1 VVDVTRT
8 SRRGPFAW
16 LRGLF
21 DGRPEQRAPFEAVTV
36 DVPEIVS
43 VHRNSTIRFETPA
56 KGDGFGF
63 QVEIRCDWCA
73 EGRLDQATLGRAVD
87 GYQAAMPQRLTER
100 VRHIARRYE
109 PFRAEEAELAVN
121 DHLREGECFE
131 NGLVSCRTVA
141 YLQPAPEVLQQQR
154 AAALE
159 LQDIE
164 HRYAKSALQVQ
175 LLSEVA
181 EKWRAFL
188 AGGLAGVRQNGDA
201 LAWLTPWAVLLAEQP
216 DKAATEVGD
225 MFRQRQNQVD
235 GFVKLLEKQSK
246 AYQAQDL
253 FEFVATSEHQLGHA
267 MRLFGLPLPGELDS
281 ERELAEPLPRSRPAR
296 D

>member
-1 VVDVTRT
+1 MT
-8 SRRGPFAW
+8 STTRRGPIAW
-16 LRGLF
+16 LRALF
-21 DGRPEQRAPFEAVTV
+21 GGGADSVVRMPIEAMTV

-43 VHRNSTIRFETPA
+43 VHRNSTVAFETPA
-56 KGDGFGF
+56 RGDGFGF

-73 EGRLDQATLGRAVD
+73 EGRLDGERLSRAID
-87 GYQAAMPQRLTER
+87 GYQEDMPQRLTER
-100 VRHIARRYE
+100 VRDIARRYE

-121 DHLREGECFE
+121 HALRDGECFE

-141 YLQPAPEVLQQQR
+141 YLRPAPEVLEQQR
-154 AAALE
+154 KAALE

-164 HRYAKSALQVQ
+164 HRYAKSELQVK
-175 LLSEVA
+175 LLSDVA
-181 EKWRAFL
+181 EQWRVFL

-201 LAWLTPWAVLLAEQP
+201 LSWLTPWAVLLAEQP

-225 MFRQRQNQVD
+225 MFRQRQKQVD
-235 GFVKLLEKQSK
+235 EFVRLLEKQAK

-253 FEFVATSEHQLGHA
+253 FEFVVTNEQQLSHA
-267 MRLFGLPLPGELDS
+267 MKLFGLPLPGELDA
-281 ERELAEPLPRSRPAR
+281 EGGLPEPLPRAQSAR